1 LAVLAPLPGQVELA
15 IDVPGIIGM
24 VGTILGK
31 NNINIAAMTFG
42 REKPGGK
49 TLSVLNVDSLVP
61 EKVLNEIR
69 KDKNIVDA
77 TLIKL

>member
-1 LAVLAPLPGQVELA
+1 MIAAHN

-24 VGTILGK
+24 IGTILGK

-49 TLSVLNVDSLVP
+49 TLSVLNVDSAVP
-61 EKVLNEIR
+61 EKVLNEMR
-69 KDKNIVDA
+69 KDKNILDA
-77 TLIKL
+77 VLIKL